1 MASSYGDLWKS
12 PASQASRGDRREIL
26 RIKRKPW
33 TWVTGNVREEKVL
46 RREKIRILN
55 PAEISEKTGKKGGFI
70 DFSMEDFSFNFFQVH
85 VLSK

>member
-1 MASSYGDLWKS
+1 M
-12 PASQASRGDRREIL
+12 
-26 RIKRKPW
+26 
-33 TWVTGNVREEKVL
+33 TGNVREEKVL

-70 DFSMEDFSFNFFQVH
+70 EFSMEDFSFNFFQVH